1 MAKNENGAAPAA
13 PAIDPAKSYRLTL
26 ARAVEIAPKI
36 WARPGT
42 HDVIVK
48 GELIAGYG
56 DAVSS
61 YEEV

>member
-1 MAKNENGAAPAA
+1 MAGKQNGAAPAA
-13 PAIDPAKSYRLTL
+13 PAIDPEKIYRLTL
-26 ARAVEIAPKI
+26 ARPVEIAPKI

-42 HDVIVK
+42 HDVTVK

>member
-1 MAKNENGAAPAA
+1 MAGNKNGAAPAA
-13 PAIDPAKSYRLTL
+13 PAIDPEKSYRLTL

-36 WARPGT
+36 WARPGS

-48 GELIAGYG
+48 GSLIAEYG
-56 DAVSS
+56 DAVST